1 MADYE
6 APRDGGRAVEIDA
19 TRADTVASAPVRR
32 LPGDRVETIEQMIR
46 VDHAGEYGAA
56 RIYAGQLA
64 VMGDRSAVSAEIAQM
79 KAQEARHLATFDRLI
94 VERRV
99 RPTVLHPLW
108 HVAGYAL
115 GAATALLGPKA
126 AMACTVAVET
136 EIDRHYAAQRAVLDA
151 NPGEDAEL
159 AAHIADFQADEV
171 EHRDT
176 AAGYVGGS
184 PGFGLM
190 SAVIRAG
197 CRAAIA
203 VTKRI

>member
-1 MADYE
+1 M
-6 APRDGGRAVEIDA
+6 PH
-19 TRADTVASAPVRR
+19 RR
-32 LPGDRVETIEQMIR
+32 LPGDRVETVEQMIR

-64 VMGDRSAVSAEIAQM
+64 VMGYRSAISGAVAEMQ
-79 KAQEARHLATFDRLI
+79 AQEARHLATFDRLI

-99 RPTVLHPLW
+99 RPTVLHPIW
-108 HVAGYAL
+108 HVAGFAL

-136 EIDRHYAAQRAVLDA
+136 EIDRHYAAQRAILDA
-151 NPGEDAEL
+151 TPDEDPEL

-176 AAGYVGGS
+176 AAEHVGDT

-197 CRAAIA
+197 CRVAIA
-203 VTKRI
+203 VTKRV

>member
-1 MADYE
+1 VAE
-6 APRDGGRAVEIDA
+6 SID
-19 TRADTVASAPVRR
+19 
-32 LPGDRVETIEQMIR
+32 QMIR

-64 VMGDRSAVSAEIAQM
+64 VMGGRAAIAPTIGRM
-79 KAQEARHLATFDRLI
+79 KAQEARHLAVFDDLI
-94 VERRV
+94 VRRRV
-99 RPTVLHPLW
+99 RPTILHPIW
-108 HVAGYAL
+108 HIAGYAL
-115 GAATALLGPKA
+115 GVATALMGPQA

-136 EIDRHYAAQRAVLDA
+136 EIDRHYQAQHDA
-151 NPGEDAEL
+151 LVDGAGNRDPEL

-176 AAGYVGGS
+176 ASELGGT
-184 PGFGLM
+184 GFPVM
-190 SAVIRAG
+190 SAIIRAG